1 MRDKLLGII
10 PKISLKHILLKSISI
25 SHWLERVFSEVLL
38 KVSNKKVTV
47 KLK

>member
-10 PKISLKHILLKSISI
+10 PKISLKHILLKSI